1 MIEKKMEE
9 QNKKSKKRNFRTLG
23 KKEKID
29 NVKDEIISNIEK
41 VQ

>member
-9 QNKKSKKRNFRTLG
+9 QNKKSKKETSEPQAR
-23 KKEKID
+23 KKKVD